1 MTFLICSSKAI
12 QELVYTTQNKDK
24 IQSIISQDKTK
35 TQFPVI
41 LQAEDFHQIM
51 KLC

>member
-1 MTFLICSSKAI
+1 MIFQICSSKAI
-12 QELVYTTQNKDK
+12 KELDYTIQNKGK
-24 IQSIISQDKTK
+24 IQNIISQDKIK
-35 TQFPVI
+35 TQFQVI